1 MALSLFLFYRI
12 VINPIS
18 ISFLLFCFFVVLSSL
33 VNGVFR
39 FSLTPIF
46 LNLICFFVYTYCLGN
61 KQACSLMIYMAYFG
75 SVLFLALFVIRY
87 WNNLIHFDFDRLGS
101 DFGDENDVGLFM
113 AMGFSV
119 SFYSFLRKKN
129 WLTKV
134 LFFLFACLFLY
145 AGASTGSKLFLI
157 ISVTVGILS
166 IFLYFGL
173 KKWWVSLLV
182 SCSLAAVLIVL
193 LQLPFLGS
201 LKERFDSFFA
211 TLFGLKNPSAA
222 SADYSTLQRF
232 QMFQIGMDMFL
243 RKPLLGYGS
252 FGFANFANY
261 NNGWSHNHFSETLCN
276 FGILGAFFFHVGF
289 AYALVS
295 YFRSKEKSRL
305 QLPFIFLVFFFL
317 MMFGVALNSQKIYAY
332 VFPVVLSFFKEPH
345 VRVAYSFN
353 LFRKEGDANGAN

>member
-1 MALSLFLFYRI
+1 MALSLSLFYRI
-12 VINPIS
+12 AINPIS
-18 ISFLLFCFFVVLSSL
+18 ISFLLFCFFAVLSSL

-46 LNLICFFVYTYCLGN
+46 LSLICFFIYTYCLGN
-61 KQACSLMIYMAYFG
+61 KQACSLMIYMAFLG
-75 SVLFLALFVIRY
+75 AILFLALFVFRY
-87 WNNLIHFDFDRLGS
+87 WDNLIHFDFDRLGS
-101 DFGDENDVGLFM
+101 DFGDENDIGLFM

-119 SFYSFLRKKN
+119 SLYTFLQKKN
-129 WLTKV
+129 WITKV

-157 ISVTVGILS
+157 TSVTVGILS

-173 KKWWVSLLV
+173 KKWWVSLLI
-182 SCSLAAVLIVL
+182 SCSLAVALILL

-211 TLFGLKNPSAA
+211 TLFGLKNSSAA

-232 QMFQIGMDMFL
+232 QMFQIGIDMFL

-252 FGFANFANY
+252 SGFANFANF
-261 NNGWSHNHFSETLCN
+261 NNGWSHNHFSETLCD
-276 FGILGAFFFHVGF
+276 FGILGTFFFHVGF
-289 AYALVS
+289 AYAFIS
-295 YFRSKEKSRL
+295 YLRSKDKGSL
-305 QLPFIFLVFFFL
+305 QLPLLFLAFFFL

-345 VRVAYSFN
+345 VRVTYRFN
-353 LFRKEGDANGAN
+353 LFRKEGNANGAN